1 MKKSKMF
8 LRIISIILSILL
20 IIEVLP
26 MSVFAQELQSIESTN
41 IDTESEEEAT
51 IIGEIE
57 SERTENT
64 KHFRLS
70 DGSFI
75 AATYPEPVHYMV
87 DGDWEEIDNT
97 LVEKT
102 IDGTDYYVNEKAS
115 NKVAFSQVLSD
126 KSVIIQDDDGYE
138 ISLTP
143 ISDKSN
149 KSKGKKKDV
158 EDLTSS
164 KLMKEQAKADKKA
177 KKMEAKNKKS
187 GVKYSDVYN
196 DTDIEYIVTPSTVKE
211 NIIVNK
217 KTGRYVYDFNADFGK
232 LVPKMETESIIGLY
246 DTSKKATEPVIL
258 VEAPVMYDAAGETS
272 TDVSISFKQNGE
284 KYTVTVTVDKEW
296 INDKSREFPV
306 VIDPTVKLDVS
317 RADIN
322 DTYVDTSSPSG
333 NFKSDYYLYVGK
345 NSYGKTRTYIKYN
358 LPDLPDCSIVTDAQ
372 LVLQQY
378 EGDVYADKPN
388 YIYAYDCGTNTW
400 TSSTITWNNQPM
412 NKTDLSSYTVLDY
425 QKFTNNTQTGYAEA
439 YVFDITKAAKNWY
452 ENGVN
457 NGIMLASADESVT
470 ARSRFCSS
478 EYSTNSAYF
487 PSVVVSYVNN
497 TGIEDYWTYKTVDL
511 GRSGSVLVSDYN
523 GSFTYVHNDIA
534 TAGNRMPASVSHVY
548 SSDQTNFGGHYCSFR
563 IGLGFRLSF
572 LEKVIMLDSSSALY
586 SAGYRLKHIDGDGT
600 VHYYKSTSTTN
611 QFAHE
616 FNEKLTITKR
626 SNNRYYMQDEEGNE
640 KEFTAGGYLLKT
652 TDSNSNSVTITY
664 IDNGSFVSEITDGAG
679 KKITFEYDSDNYLSG
694 MTDPAGRKTIFE
706 YQYKNGVKTGYLDSI
721 KYPDNKTT
729 KFIYNETT
737 KRLSEI
743 ITCDNSSLAV
753 TFKNVVCKSKTFYRV
768 ATVTRNGQADA
779 NGNRTTENKLTF
791 TYNTGETK
799 VTDMYGKS
807 NYIYFDN
814 AGRTVS
820 VRDHENNT
828 SYAKYNT
835 SGNKANTLA
844 QQSNTFAPINN
855 LLKNNSAELSGS
867 EWYEQFSSSSV
878 VGDASITTEQH
889 YVGYKSFK
897 VYSESSSGR
906 VNLDQNL
913 AITPGG
919 TYTLSAYVK
928 IPENMGAGTG
938 GACLGYCYEAANG
951 SWQIVYGDKIN
962 LQQDWTREN
971 FTFTLPSDAT
981 GDIGVLLVILDR
993 AGTAYFDCVQ
1003 LEEGSTMN
1011 RNNLLDNSGF
1021 DYNASYWTYSAKGS
1035 ADGIVSSGI
1044 NGKGLRLYGSPTAN
1058 KLIYQ
1063 NVQINGKSGDTVVF
1077 GAFAKANAAGQTNN
1091 TDNAAQTRFKATL
1104 TIYYTDGTKAD
1115 ADELFNADVSTAQY
1129 ICSSYTL
1136 TKDCKYITFNLTYY
1150 KDVNSVIFDNAC
1162 LYLDNY
1168 GSNYEYDKDGKLVA
1182 VEDGT
1187 GQGIS
1192 YTHDGPDLTK
1202 ISQKFDGEEKESCT
1216 YTYDEH
1222 HNLKT
1227 ETTKGGVVTEYSYTP
1242 QEGTTSTY
1250 GNPTKVT
1257 VKNSDGSLQSSCTM
1271 EYTNDYNYLT
1281 KVTDSRNGTTEYT
1294 YDTVKGV
1301 LNSVTDAND
1310 KTTTYTYDP
1319 NTDALLS
1326 TTGQSS
1332 PNFNPVTNS
1341 YTYTNDRLTSIT
1353 HNNFSYGFNYDEFG
1367 RVTSTSV
1374 AGQTLISHTYNAN
1387 GTLGQSTY
1395 GNGDY
1400 VNYSYDSL
1408 DRVVSNSYNGVKTFE
1423 YDYNKEGLVARE
1435 TDYENNVVKNY
1446 EYDFARRL
1454 VGESSSNGLR
1464 SSYTY
1469 DERNNIKN
1477 LYVTKGD
1484 VVLADNEYTYK
1495 EDGLVD
1501 SFTMPLIDNSVVSYT
1516 HDSLNRV
1523 TQEHIDIPMEGWGP
1537 EDADVFVEYS
1547 YISNGTNQTGLVSEI
1562 RYHTVYQQEDIVSY
1576 PFRYEWDVIA
1586 LRYTYDANGNITT
1599 VSEVEYNDDGEE
1611 IGENLLHTYTYDG
1624 LNQLSRHDD
1633 AVAGKTYIYYYV
1645 RGVLRYT
1652 YIYEYTT
1659 GEPETGAGLVTR
1671 FYMGNWSDQ
1680 MTQFGQE
1687 PITYDEIGNVTSY
1700 ENYTYNWEKGRQLS
1714 SITGN
1719 GLNMSFDYNSSGL
1732 RTKKTVNGEEKQYFY
1747 SGDLLISEY
1756 NGLEYMNFTYSPSGE
1771 PVGFSFYDAEEN
1783 EPLDYYFYLKNLQGD
1798 IIGLLDYQGA
1808 IYCTYSY
1815 DAWGKL
1821 LGAYDRN
1828 GNEITN
1834 PNHAANRNP
1843 LRYRGYYYDTET
1855 GLYYLNSRYYNPE
1868 WGTFVS
1874 ADNVE
1879 VLISADGFT
1888 ERNLYAYCDNNPIC
1902 RSDDCGTSW
1911 TVTLGIMAI
1920 GGVIGSVTG
1929 VLTTVY
1935 MDLAFTGMVDYKS
1948 VIVSAAS
1955 GFIGGAIS
1963 ASPLKLTGQLVVG
1976 ALVDTTSYVVEQ
1988 KWTGNTIS
1996 VLGLTTTALFS
2007 CSSTYIGSRGVT
2019 LNCELNK
2026 VYNDV
2031 SETIARESRR
2041 SNQNYAQKVIA
2052 TAKNTATTQI
2062 TSSITKE
2069 TMSNFGN
2076 NAASYLTFNMVRKF
2090 ERDPFKD
2097 FIS

>member
-20 IIEVLP
+20 IIEILP
-26 MSVFAQELQSIESTN
+26 MSVFAQELENLESTTTDN
-41 IDTESEEEAT
+41 ETEEAT
-51 IIGEIE
+51 IICEIE
-57 SERTENT
+57 SERTEST

-70 DGSFI
+70 DGTFI

-87 DGDWEEIDNT
+87 DGEWKEIDNT

-102 IDGTDYYVNEKAS
+102 IDGTDYYINEKAS

-126 KSVIIQDDDGYE
+126 EAVKIYDADGYE

-149 KSKGKKKDV
+149 KSKGKKKAV

-164 KLMKEQAKADKKA
+164 KLMKEQTKADKKA
-177 KKMEAKNKKS
+177 QKMEAKNKKS
-187 GVKYSDVYN
+187 GVKYSDVYS

-217 KTGRYVYDFNADFGK
+217 KTGKYIYDFNADFGK

-246 DTSKKATEPVIL
+246 DTSRKATEPVIL

-272 TDVSISFKQNGE
+272 TDVSISFKRNGD
-284 KYTVTVTVDKEW
+284 KYIVTVTADKEW

-358 LPDLPDCSIVTDAQ
+358 LPDLPDCSIVTDAH
-372 LVLQQY
+372 LVLQQF
-378 EGDVYADKPN
+378 EGDVYVDKPN
-388 YIYAYDCGTNTW
+388 YIYAYDCGANAW

-457 NGIMLASADESVT
+457 NGIMLASANESVT

-478 EYSTNSAYF
+478 EFTDDSDYF
-487 PSVVVSYVNN
+487 PSVWVSYVNN

-511 GRSGSVLVSDYN
+511 GRSGAVYVSDYN
-523 GSFTYVHNDIA
+523 GSLTYVHNDVA
-534 TAGNRMPASVSHVY
+534 TAGNRMPASVSHVFSNDRTNFTGTY
-548 SSDQTNFGGHYCSFR
+548 ESMKIGVGYRLDIMEKINVISSSDS
-563 IGLGFRLSF
+563 
-572 LEKVIMLDSSSALY
+572 LY
-586 SAGYRLKHIDGDGT
+586 SAGYRLKFIDGDGT
-600 VHYYKSTSTTN
+600 VHYFKKTDTTN
-611 QFAHE
+611 KYAHE
-616 FNEKLTITKR
+616 FNEKLIIEKP
-626 SNNRYYMQDEEGNE
+626 SGGQYQMSDEEGN
-640 KEFTAGGYLLKT
+640 KKYFTADKGYLVRIV
-652 TDSNSNSVTITY
+652 DSNSNQVSITY
-664 IDNGSFVSEITDGAG
+664 SNGRITKVTDGAN
-679 KKITFEYDSDNYLSG
+679 KEITFTYTGNYLTG
-694 MTDPAGRKTIFE
+694 ITDPAGRTTNFVFGIDD
-706 YQYKNGVKTGYLDSI
+706 NGNQTDYLRSI
-721 KYPDNKTT
+721 RYPDGKTT
-729 KFIYNETT
+729 TFYYNSNAEGRLLQIIASDASDVVFSVKKVACKT
-737 KRLSEI
+737 K
-743 ITCDNSSLAV
+743 N
-753 TFKNVVCKSKTFYRV
+753 FYRV
-768 ATVTRNGQADA
+768 ETMTRRGAPVS
-779 NGNRTTENKLTF
+779 GVKSPENKLTF

-807 NYIYFDN
+807 NYIYFDHT
-814 AGRTVS
+814 GHTVN

-835 SGNKANTLA
+835 GGNKANTLA

-938 GACLGYCYEAANG
+938 GACLGYCYEDANG

-1021 DYNASYWTYSAKGS
+1021 DYNASYWYYSNKTS
-1035 ADGIVSSGI
+1035 SDGIVTSGI
-1044 NGKGLRLYGSPTAN
+1044 TGKGVRLYGAPPTN
-1058 KLIYQ
+1058 KNVYQ
-1063 NVQINGKSGDTVVF
+1063 HVQVNGKAGATVVF
-1077 GAFAKANAAGQTNN
+1077 GAFAKANAAGQTNQN
-1091 TDNAAQTRFKATL
+1091 TSGDYIALYETRLRVFYK
-1104 TIYYTDGTKAD
+1104 DGTSESIK
-1115 ADELFNADVSTAQY
+1115 EQFNADVSNAQY
-1129 ICSSYTL
+1129 ICSAYTL
-1136 TKDCKYITFNLTYY
+1136 EKDCNYVTIELNYFDN
-1150 KDVNSVIFDNAC
+1150 VNSVIFDNAC

-1168 GSNYEYDKDGKLVA
+1168 GSNYEYDEDGKLVA

-1192 YTHDGPDLTK
+1192 YTYDGPDLTK

-1216 YTYDEH
+1216 YTYDDN
-1222 HNLKT
+1222 HNLLT

-1257 VKNSDGSLQSSCTM
+1257 VKDSDGTLQSSCTM

-1281 KVTDSRNGTTEYT
+1281 KVTDSRNGTTIYN

-1301 LNSVTDAND
+1301 LNSVTDANGNV
-1310 KTTTYTYDP
+1310 TTYTYDP

-1326 TTGQSS
+1326 TSGQASS
-1332 PNFNPVTNS
+1332 TATPITNS

-1353 HNNFSYGFNYDEFG
+1353 HNGFSYGFNYDEFG

-1408 DRVVSNSYNGVKTFE
+1408 DRVVSNSYNGIKTFE

-1523 TQEHIDIPMEGWGP
+1523 TQEHIDIPMEGWGA

-1562 RYHTVYQQEDIVSY
+1562 RYHTVHQQEDIIID

-1599 VSEVEYNDDGEE
+1599 VSEVEYDDDGNE
-1611 IGENLLHTYTYDG
+1611 INVNLLHTYTYDG
-1624 LNQLSRHDD
+1624 LNQLIRHDD
-1633 AVAGKTYIYYYV
+1633 AVANKSTLYNYNNGN
-1645 RGVLRYT
+1645 YT
-1652 YIYEYTT
+1652 GFQEYGYST
-1659 GEPETGAGLVTR
+1659 GTL
-1671 FYMGNWSDQ
+1671 GNIQYLKLKGYSSTWKDQ
-1680 MTQFGQE
+1680 MTYFDGE
-1687 PITYDEIGNVTSY
+1687 RVTYDEIGNVTSY
-1700 ENYTYNWEKGRQLS
+1700 EGYTYDWEKGRQLS

-1732 RTKKTVNGEEKQYFY
+1732 RTKKIVNGEENQYFY

-1783 EPLDYYFYLKNLQGD
+1783 EPLDYYFYFKNIQGD
-1798 IIGLLDYQGA
+1798 ILGLLDHQGA

-1821 LGAYDRN
+1821 LGVYDRN

-1843 LRYRGYYYDTET
+1843 LRYRGYYYDDET

-1868 WGTFVS
+1868 WGTFIC
-1874 ADNVE
+1874 ADDINCIGIDGT
-1879 VLISADGFT
+1879 VLSY
-1888 ERNLYAYCDNNPIC
+1888 NLYSYCGNNPIV
-1902 RSDDCGTSW
+1902 RQDTTGYAWETAFDVVSLVASAVEVTMNPTDLTAWVGLVGD
-1911 TVTLGIMAI
+1911 TVDLIPF
-1920 GGVIGSVTG
+1920 VTG
-1929 VLTTVY
+1929 VGETIKVLRT
-1935 MDLAFTGMVDYKS
+1935 S
-1948 VIVSAAS
+1948 S
-1955 GFIGGAIS
+1955 
-1963 ASPLKLTGQLVVG
+1963 KLTDKIDGTI
-1976 ALVDTTSYVVEQ
+1976 DTYRVL
-1988 KWTGNTIS
+1988 KKGNKGTGNEVHHIIEKRFADWLGIDNKNNMLS
-1996 VLGLTTTALFS
+1996 IVLD
-2007 CSSTYIGSRGVT
+2007 
-2019 LNCELNK
+2019 K
-2026 VYNDV
+2026 
-2031 SETIARESRR
+2031 ETHRA
-2041 SNQNYAQKVIA
+2041 Y
-2052 TAKNTATTQI
+2052 
-2062 TSSITKE
+2062 TSSWRGEIGYGIDYLA
-2069 TMSNFGN
+2069 SNKDIVQAAFNVYQNSPKLFG
-2076 NAASYLTFNMVRKF
+2076 AVLYTLSQLM
-2090 ERDPFKD
+2090 
-2097 FIS
+2097 

>member
-87 DGDWEEIDNT
+87 DGEWKEIDNT

-126 KSVIIQDDDGYE
+126 ESVIIQDADGYE
-138 ISLTP
+138 ISLTTV
-143 ISDKSN
+143 SDKSN

-177 KKMEAKNKKS
+177 EKMEAKNKKS
-187 GVKYSDVYN
+187 GVKYNDVYS

-217 KTGRYVYDFNADFGK
+217 KTGKYVYDFNADFGK

-258 VEAPVMYDAAGETS
+258 VEAPIMYDAAGETS
-272 TDVSISFKQNGE
+272 TDVSISFKRNGD
-284 KYTVTVTVDKEW
+284 KYIVTVTADKEW

-317 RADIN
+317 RADIS
-322 DTYVDTSSPSG
+322 DVYVDSENPNWSHKGRTTM
-333 NFKSDYYLYVGK
+333 LVGK
-345 NSYGKTRTYIKYN
+345 NRLGTTRIYVKFK
-358 LPDLPDCSIVTDAQ
+358 LPDLPDCSIVTGAA
-372 LVLQQY
+372 LVLQQCGY
-378 EGDVYADKPN
+378 DSVSGDSKF
-388 YIYAYDCGTNTW
+388 IYAYDCGSTAW
-400 TSSTITWNNQPM
+400 ESSTITWNNQPM

-425 QKFTNNTQTGYAEA
+425 QKYRTNPSGRTEPYT
-439 YVFDITKAAKNWY
+439 FDITKAAKNWY

-457 NGIMLASADESVT
+457 NGIMLASSNESVT
-470 ARSRFCSS
+470 VRSEFCSS
-478 EYSTNSAYF
+478 EYSTNSDYF
-487 PSVVVSYVNN
+487 PSVWVSYVNN

-511 GRSGSVLVSDYN
+511 GRSGAVYVGDYN
-523 GSFTYVHNDIA
+523 GTFTYVHNDVA

-563 IGLGFRLSF
+563 VGLGFRLSF
-572 LEKVIMLDSSSALY
+572 LEKVIMLDSSSSLY

-600 VHYYKSTSTTN
+600 VHYYKSTPTTN

-652 TDSNSNSVTITY
+652 TDSNSNSVTVTY

-679 KKITFEYDSDNYLSG
+679 KKITFEYDSDNYLSS
-694 MTDPAGRKTIFE
+694 MTDPAGRKTVFV

-743 ITCDNSSLAV
+743 ISYDNSSLAV

-779 NGNRTTENKLTF
+779 NGNRTSENKLTL

-807 NYIYFDN
+807 NYIYFDHT
-814 AGRTVS
+814 GHTVN

-835 SGNKANTLA
+835 GGNKANTLA

-938 GACLGYCYEAANG
+938 GACLGYCYEDANG
-951 SWQIVYGDKIN
+951 SWQIVYGEKIN
-962 LQQDWTREN
+962 IQQDWTRES

-1035 ADGIVSSGI
+1035 SDGIVSSGI
-1044 NGKGLRLYGSPTAN
+1044 NGKGLRLYGSPTAD
-1058 KLIYQ
+1058 KKIYQ

-1091 TDNAAQTRFKATL
+1091 TDDAAQTRFKATL
-1104 TIYYTDGTKAD
+1104 TVYYTDGTKAD
-1115 ADELFNADVSTAQY
+1115 ADELFNADVSNAQY
-1129 ICSSYTL
+1129 ICSAYTL
-1136 TKDCKYITFNLTYY
+1136 EKDCNYVTIELNYFDN
-1150 KDVNSVIFDNAC
+1150 VNSVIFDNAC

-1168 GSNYEYDKDGKLVA
+1168 GSNYEYDEDGKLVA
-1182 VEDGT
+1182 VENGT

-1192 YTHDGPDLTK
+1192 YTYDGPDLTK

-1216 YTYDEH
+1216 YTYDDN
-1222 HNLKT
+1222 HNLLT

-1257 VKNSDGSLQSSCTM
+1257 VKDSDGTLQSSCTM
-1271 EYTNDYNYLT
+1271 EYTADYNYLT
-1281 KVTDSRNGTTEYT
+1281 KVTDSRNGTTIYN

-1301 LNSVTDAND
+1301 LNSVTDANGNV
-1310 KTTTYTYDP
+1310 TTYTYDP

-1353 HNNFSYGFNYDEFG
+1353 HNGFSYGFNYDEFG

-1408 DRVVSNSYNGVKTFE
+1408 DRVVSNSYNGIKTFE

-1523 TQEHIDIPMEGWGP
+1523 TQEHIDIPMEGWGA

-1562 RYHTVYQQEDIVSY
+1562 RYHTVHQQEDIIID

-1599 VSEVEYNDDGEE
+1599 VSEVEYDDDGNE
-1611 IGENLLHTYTYDG
+1611 INVNLLHTYTYDG
-1624 LNQLSRHDD
+1624 LNQLIRHDD
-1633 AVAGKTYIYYYV
+1633 AVANKSTLYNYNNGN
-1645 RGVLRYT
+1645 YT
-1652 YIYEYTT
+1652 GFQEYGYST
-1659 GEPETGAGLVTR
+1659 GTL
-1671 FYMGNWSDQ
+1671 GNIQYLKLKGYSSTWKDQ
-1680 MTQFGQE
+1680 MTYFDGE
-1687 PITYDEIGNVTSY
+1687 RVTYDEIGNVTSY
-1700 ENYTYNWEKGRQLS
+1700 EGYTYDWEKGRQLS

-1732 RTKKTVNGEEKQYFY
+1732 RTKKIVNGEENQYFY

-1783 EPLDYYFYLKNLQGD
+1783 EPLDYYFYFKNIQGD
-1798 IIGLLDYQGA
+1798 IIGLLDHQGA

-1821 LGAYDRN
+1821 LGVYDRN

-1843 LRYRGYYYDTET
+1843 LRYRGYYYDDET

-1868 WGTFVS
+1868 WGTFIC
-1874 ADNVE
+1874 ADDINCIGIDGT
-1879 VLISADGFT
+1879 VLSY
-1888 ERNLYAYCDNNPIC
+1888 NLYSYCGNNPIV
-1902 RSDDCGTSW
+1902 RQDTTGYAWETAFDVVSLVASAVEVTMNPTDLTAWVGLVGD
-1911 TVTLGIMAI
+1911 TVDLIPF
-1920 GGVIGSVTG
+1920 VTG
-1929 VLTTVY
+1929 VGETIKVLRT
-1935 MDLAFTGMVDYKS
+1935 S
-1948 VIVSAAS
+1948 S
-1955 GFIGGAIS
+1955 
-1963 ASPLKLTGQLVVG
+1963 KLTDKIDGTI
-1976 ALVDTTSYVVEQ
+1976 DTYRVL
-1988 KWTGNTIS
+1988 KKGNKGTGNEVHHIIEKRFADWLGIDNKNNMLS
-1996 VLGLTTTALFS
+1996 IVLD
-2007 CSSTYIGSRGVT
+2007 
-2019 LNCELNK
+2019 K
-2026 VYNDV
+2026 
-2031 SETIARESRR
+2031 ETHRA
-2041 SNQNYAQKVIA
+2041 Y
-2052 TAKNTATTQI
+2052 
-2062 TSSITKE
+2062 TSSWRGEIGYGIDYLA
-2069 TMSNFGN
+2069 SNKDIVQAAFNVYQNSPKLFG
-2076 NAASYLTFNMVRKF
+2076 AVLYTLSQLM
-2090 ERDPFKD
+2090 
-2097 FIS
+2097 

>member
-1 MKKSKMF
+1 MKKSKIF

-20 IIEVLP
+20 IIEILP
-26 MSVFAQELQSIESTN
+26 MSVFAQELENLESTTTDN
-41 IDTESEEEAT
+41 ETEEAT
-51 IIGEIE
+51 IICEIE
-57 SERTENT
+57 SERTEST

-70 DGSFI
+70 DGTFI

-87 DGDWEEIDNT
+87 DGEWKEIDNT

-102 IDGTDYYVNEKAS
+102 IDGTDYYINEKAS

-126 KSVIIQDDDGYE
+126 EAVKIYDADGYE

-143 ISDKSN
+143 ISDKYQ

-164 KLMKEQAKADKKA
+164 KLMKEQTKDDKKA
-177 KKMEAKNKKS
+177 QKMEAKNKKS
-187 GVKYSDVYN
+187 GVKYNDVYS

-217 KTGRYVYDFNADFGK
+217 KTSKYVYDFNADFGK

-258 VEAPVMYDAAGETS
+258 VEAPVMYDATGETS

-284 KYTVTVTVDKEW
+284 KYIVTVTADKEW

-317 RADIN
+317 RADIS
-322 DTYVDTSSPSG
+322 DVYVDTADPTYSHMYSH
-333 NFKSDYYLYVGK
+333 YLYVGK
-345 NSYGKTRTYIKYN
+345 NSLGTTRTYIKYN
-358 LPDLPDCSIVTDAQ
+358 LPDLPDCSIVTDAK
-372 LVLQQY
+372 LVLLQY
-378 EGDVYADKPN
+378 EHDPGSGATN
-388 YIYAYDCGTNTW
+388 YIYAYDCGTNNW
-400 TSSTITWNNQPM
+400 TSETINWNNQPM
-412 NKTDLSSYTVLDY
+412 SKTNLSQYTVLDY
-425 QKFTNNTQTGYAEA
+425 QKYVNNTTSGSTITAA
-439 YVFDITKAAKNWY
+439 PYVFDVTKAAKNWY
-452 ENGVN
+452 ENAVN
-457 NGIMLASADESVT
+457 NGIMLASSDESVT
-470 ARSRFCSS
+470 KKSRFCSS
-478 EYSTNSAYF
+478 EYSTNSDFF
-487 PSVVVSYVNN
+487 PSVWVSYVNN

-511 GRSGSVLVSDYN
+511 GRSGAVYVSDYN
-523 GSFTYVHNDIA
+523 GSLTYVHNDVA
-534 TAGNRMPASVSHVY
+534 TAGNRMPASVSHVFSNDRTNFTGTY
-548 SSDQTNFGGHYCSFR
+548 ESMKIGVGYRLDIMEKINVISSSDS
-563 IGLGFRLSF
+563 
-572 LEKVIMLDSSSALY
+572 LY
-586 SAGYRLKHIDGDGT
+586 SAGYRLKFIDGDGT
-600 VHYYKSTSTTN
+600 VHYFKKTDTTN
-611 QFAHE
+611 KYAHE
-616 FNEKLTITKR
+616 FNEKLIIEKP
-626 SNNRYYMQDEEGNE
+626 SGGQYQMSDEEGN
-640 KEFTAGGYLLKT
+640 KKYFTADKGYLVRIV
-652 TDSNSNSVTITY
+652 DSNSNQVSITY
-664 IDNGSFVSEITDGAG
+664 SNGRITKVTDGAN
-679 KKITFEYDSDNYLSG
+679 KEITFTYTGNYLTG
-694 MTDPAGRKTIFE
+694 ITDPAGRTTNFVFGIDD
-706 YQYKNGVKTGYLDSI
+706 NGNQTDYLRSI
-721 KYPDNKTT
+721 RYPDGKTT
-729 KFIYNETT
+729 TFYYNSNAEGRLLQIIASDASDVVFSVKKVACKT
-737 KRLSEI
+737 K
-743 ITCDNSSLAV
+743 N
-753 TFKNVVCKSKTFYRV
+753 FYRV
-768 ATVTRNGQADA
+768 ETMTRRGAPVS
-779 NGNRTTENKLTF
+779 GVKSPENKLTF

-807 NYIYFDN
+807 NYIYFDHT
-814 AGRTVS
+814 GHTVN

-835 SGNKANTLA
+835 GGNKANTLA

-938 GACLGYCYEAANG
+938 GACLGYCYEDANG

-1035 ADGIVSSGI
+1035 SDGIVSSGI
-1044 NGKGLRLYGSPTAN
+1044 SGKGLRLYGSPTAD
-1058 KLIYQ
+1058 KKIYQ

-1091 TDNAAQTRFKATL
+1091 TDDAAQTRFKATL
-1104 TIYYTDGTKAD
+1104 TVYYTDGTKAD
-1115 ADELFNADVSTAQY
+1115 ADELFNADVSNAQY

-1168 GSNYEYDKDGKLVA
+1168 GSNYEYDEDGKLVA

-1192 YTHDGPDLTK
+1192 YTYDGPDLTK

-1216 YTYDEH
+1216 YTYDDN
-1222 HNLKT
+1222 HNLLT

-1257 VKNSDGSLQSSCTM
+1257 VKDSDGTLQSSCTM
-1271 EYTNDYNYLT
+1271 EYTADYNYLT
-1281 KVTDSRNGTTEYT
+1281 KVTDSRNGTTIYN

-1301 LNSVTDAND
+1301 LNSVTDANGNV
-1310 KTTTYTYDP
+1310 TTYTYDP

-1332 PNFNPVTNS
+1332 PTFDPITNS

-1353 HNNFSYGFNYDEFG
+1353 HNGFSYGFNYDEFG
-1367 RVTSTSV
+1367 RVISTSV

-1387 GTLGQSTY
+1387 GTLNQSNY

-1469 DERNNIKN
+1469 DECNNIKN

-1501 SFTMPLIDNSVVSYT
+1501 TVKMPLFGDTVQTNHY
-1516 HDSLNRV
+1516 DSLNRLTKESIFV
-1523 TQEHIDIPMEGWGP
+1523 PVPEFEPYDIIF
-1537 EDADVFVEYS
+1537 DVDYT
-1547 YISNGTNQTGLVSEI
+1547 YIESESEETNATNQTGLVERIKYGSTWVDTSTGESA
-1562 RYHTVYQQEDIVSY
+1562 YGFDKQLE
-1576 PFRYEWDVIA
+1576 
-1586 LRYTYDANGNITT
+1586 YTYDANGNIKTI
-1599 VSEVEYNDDGEE
+1599 SEVTLDADGNEV
-1611 IGENLLHTYTYDG
+1611 IILLHTYTYDG
-1624 LNQLSRHDD
+1624 LNQLIRHDD
-1633 AVAGKTYIYYYV
+1633 AEAQKTYSYYYV
-1645 RGVLRYT
+1645 NGVLRNSYVYPYST
-1652 YIYEYTT
+1652 DELASTVEDYDF
-1659 GEPETGAGLVTR
+1659 R
-1671 FYMGNWSDQ
+1671 FYVNGWRDQ
-1680 MTQFGQE
+1680 MAYFNDK
-1687 PITYDEIGNVTSY
+1687 PITYDEIGNVISY
-1700 ENYTYNWEKGRQLS
+1700 NGYTYDWEKGRQLS

-1732 RTKKTVNGEEKQYFY
+1732 RTKKVVGDKTTEYYY
-1747 SGDLLISEY
+1747 SGDLLVAQFD
-1756 NGLEYMNFTYSPSGE
+1756 GTYWVRFIYSASGE
-1771 PVGFSFYDAEEN
+1771 AIGFTCSMDVGNGEIVDG
-1783 EPLDYYFYLKNLQGD
+1783 DYCYYVKNVQGD
-1798 IIGLLDYQGA
+1798 IIGFYSTFHS
-1808 IYCTYSY
+1808 IFREYTYDSWGNITGVY
-1815 DAWGKL
+1815 DEDG
-1821 LGAYDRN
+1821 DPV
-1828 GNEITN
+1828 TN
-1834 PNHAANRNP
+1834 PDDIAYLNP
-1843 LRYRGYYYDTET
+1843 LRYRGYYYDDET

-1868 WGTFVS
+1868 WGTF
-1874 ADNVE
+1874 
-1879 VLISADGFT
+1879 ISADAIT
-1888 ERNLYAYCDNNPIC
+1888 AVNSDLLATNIYAYCFNNPINLADKTGYYSGIDDAVAIVIGALASTSGQLV
-1902 RSDDCGTSW
+1902 SDLLCGDFSDW
-1911 TVTLGIMAI
+1911 EKYLGCAI
-1920 GGVIGSVTG
+1920 GGACGGWVSLYYPTAGAAVGSGASKLVEELAKMHSG
-1929 VLTTVY
+1929 KS
-1935 MDLAFTGMVDYKS
+1935 DLLIDQILIES
-1948 VIVSAAS
+1948 IEESIN
-1955 GFIGGAIS
+1955 GFLLGKMID
-1963 ASPLKLTGQLVVG
+1963 
-1976 ALVDTTSYVVEQ
+1976 ALP
-1988 KWTGNTIS
+1988 
-1996 VLGLTTTALFS
+1996 
-2007 CSSTYIGSRGVT
+2007 
-2019 LNCELNK
+2019 
-2026 VYNDV
+2026 
-2031 SETIARESRR
+2031 
-2041 SNQNYAQKVIA
+2041 
-2052 TAKNTATTQI
+2052 
-2062 TSSITKE
+2062 
-2069 TMSNFGN
+2069 
-2076 NAASYLTFNMVRKF
+2076 LTFKNYDIKYKNSMNKLANGLNNVSFWTIRDALYYGNVTESINCIAEKF
-2090 ERDPFKD
+2090 FEVIDKAIGCYIF
-2097 FIS
+2097 